1 MFKNIFVATDG
12 SDFARKALNQAA
24 RLAQSLAAGL
34 VVTTAETPA
43 LTYLSPPAQSPWSW
57 AARPKR
63 FRLTQ

>member
-43 LTYLSPPAQSPWSW
+43 LTYLSPP
-57 AARPKR
+57 
-63 FRLTQ
+63 